1 MSTDLLRFV
10 TQDRHPPYGHRS
22 GVFQAAYRLR
32 RRNSLAES
40 DQIELRNLLDWFK
53 ESLAIPARFTVSR
66 YPRAQETAISWVRA
80 SANEHVTRLRR
91 LAEILQSAGI
101 GVDEL
106 RTKRPGY
113 VVYEDEH
120 QVVALP
126 FADTPN

>member
-10 TQDRHPPYGHRS
+10 TQNRHPPYGHRS
-22 GVFQAAYRLR
+22 GVIQAAYELLR
-32 RRNSLAES
+32 RHALAGSE
-40 DQIELRNLLDWFK
+40 QMALRDLLDWFD
-53 ESLAIPARFTVSR
+53 ESLAKPERFTVSS

-80 SANEHVTRLRR
+80 SAQGHVERLRR
-91 LAEILQSAGI
+91 LSEILQSAGI
-101 GVDEL
+101 VVEEL

>member
-10 TQDRHPPYGHRS
+10 TQNRHPPYGHRS
-22 GVFQAAYRLR
+22 GVLQAAYRLR
-32 RRNSLAES
+32 RQNALAES
-40 DQIELRNLLDWFK
+40 DRIELQNLLDWFK
-53 ESLAIPARFTVSR
+53 ESLAIPARFTASR

-80 SANEHVTRLRR
+80 SAHEHVARLRR
-91 LAEILQSAGI
+91 LSEIVRSSGI
-101 GVDEL
+101 AVEEL

-120 QVVALP
+120 RVVALP